1 MWDNNLEESCLKDRG
16 GKIAFCQMEKE
27 MRDYT
32 KAQKSFNYSNIF
44 FTFFLLGPG
53 IYVWM

>member
-16 GKIAFCQMEKE
+16 GKIAFCQTEKE

-44 FTFFLLGPG
+44 FTFFLSGPS
-53 IYVWM
+53 IYV